1 VKHTEQKDGD
11 QFRHRVVGSAV
22 IGAELAELVYQPAG
36 ATTGFAVWSGESVRY
51 ENQVALGNGRLLVPY
66 SPENN
71 LIKHKVVLFPSDA
84 AEYGSEETLVADIQA
99 FIHRYVDLNPLF
111 EKIASYYVLFT
122 WVYDAF
128 NELPYLRFRGDYG
141 SGKSRA
147 LLTVGSLC
155 YKPIF
160 ASGASTISPIFRL
173 LDTFRGTLVVDE
185 GDFRVTDEKADLV
198 KILNNGNACGF
209 PVLRSE
215 AYGNRK
221 EFDPVAY
228 NVFGP
233 KLLGSRGFFQDRA
246 LESRFL
252 TEEMG
257 HTKLRGDIPINLPA
271 SHETEAREI
280 RNKLLLFRF
289 RMLTKVHIDE
299 TLVDGRLEPRLN
311 QVLLPLMSVIRD
323 PKARGELKA
332 LARQY
337 QREITADRGTDVE
350 GKVLEV
356 IHELRSGEDA
366 ETGLSISAITS
377 AFAERYAEDFERKI
391 TAHWIGYVIRKKLG
405 LKTERRRDGYAIATA
420 EVSKLDGFFEKYG
433 IVDVNLVNSVN
444 STGAEAGAEPQRLGH
459 S

>member
-1 VKHTEQKDGD
+1 MEREDRG
-11 QFRHRVVGSAV
+11 QFTQRVVGSAADV
-22 IGAELAELVYQPAG
+22 IGADLAELVYQPAG
-36 ATTGFAVWSGESVRY
+36 GTTGFAIWSKEGIRY
-51 ENQVALGNGRLLVPY
+51 EKQVPLGNDRVLLPY

-71 LIKHKVVLFPSDA
+71 LIKHKVVLFPSEA
-84 AEYGSEETLVADIQA
+84 AEYGSEEALVADIQT
-99 FIHRYVDLNPLF
+99 FIHRYVDLTPLF

-128 NELPYLRFRGDYG
+128 NEVPYLRFRGDYG
-141 SGKSRA
+141 CGKSRA

-160 ASGASTISPIFRL
+160 ASGASSVSPIFRL
-173 LDTFRGTLVVDE
+173 LDSFRGTLVVDE

-198 KILNNGNACGF
+198 KILNNGNARGF

-221 EFDPVAY
+221 EFNPVAY

-233 KLLGSRGFFQDRA
+233 KLVGSRGFFQDRA

-257 HTKLRGDIPINLPA
+257 HTKLRSDIPINLPS
-271 SHETEAREI
+271 SHQTEAAEI
-280 RNKLLLFRF
+280 RNRLLLFRF
-289 RMLTKVHIDE
+289 RMLKNVHVDD
-299 TLVDGRLEPRLN
+299 TLVDEGLEPRLN
-311 QVLLPLMSVIRD
+311 QVLVPLMSVVRD
-323 PKARGELKA
+323 TKAREELKG

-356 IHELRSGEDA
+356 IHGLRTGLHPEM
-366 ETGLSISAITS
+366 GLSISAIAS
-377 AFAERYAEDFERKI
+377 AFAERHAADFERKI
-391 TAHWIGYVIRKKLG
+391 TPHWIGYIIRKKLG
-405 LKTERRRDGYAIATA
+405 LKTERQREGYTIATA
-420 EVSKLDGFFEKYG
+420 EVSKLDRLFEKYG

-444 STGAEAGAEPQRLGH
+444 SAAD
-459 S
+459 